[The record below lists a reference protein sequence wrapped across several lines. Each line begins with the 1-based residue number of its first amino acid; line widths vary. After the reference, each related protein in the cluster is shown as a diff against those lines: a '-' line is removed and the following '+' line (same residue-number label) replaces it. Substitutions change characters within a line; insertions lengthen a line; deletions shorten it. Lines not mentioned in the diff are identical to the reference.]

1 MKSLTEKHDEIYQEA
16 LDKIVELEE
25 DYRQAVLA
33 QPKQLAAQAIR
44 DMLMEVKKDKRIP
57 FDPNDTGTLIPEPL
71 IWKYIADKL
80 EQGDG

>member
-44 DMLMEVKKDKRIP
+44 DFIADRKIGGVIGNEA
-57 FDPNDTGTLIPEPL
+57 EA
-71 IWKYIADKL
+71 YIADKL
-80 EQGDG
+80 EQE